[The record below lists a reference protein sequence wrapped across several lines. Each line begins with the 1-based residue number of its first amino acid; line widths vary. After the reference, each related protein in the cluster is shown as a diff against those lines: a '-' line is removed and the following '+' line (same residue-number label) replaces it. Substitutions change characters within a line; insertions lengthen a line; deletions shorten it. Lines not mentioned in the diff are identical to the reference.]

1 MTALPDKALSFP
13 EFAALIS
20 CVMAMTA
27 LGIDAMLP
35 ALPAIGRSL
44 RVANANHLQ
53 WVVAI
58 FFFGHGLGQLL
69 FGILSDWLGRK
80 RMLLI
85 GIGLFA
91 VLMAATALVSSLP
104 ALLALRLLQGMC
116 AASASVVARA
126 VVRDLYTGARMAR
139 VMSTSYV
146 MFLAV
151 PVLAPSL
158 GQLVLLI
165 LPWPAIFLAIALLAA
180 AICAW
185 MWLRLPETLPPQN
198 RHRPNLSRLRSVS
211 LFVLSQ
217 PVSVV
222 YTLAVACMLATMLAF
237 VSLMPQIFHDVF
249 ARPQRLAPVFAVCA
263 LGMAAGS
270 VLNATLVERLGIR
283 RMSHTALVAF
293 ILLTVAHMTWAMA
306 GHETLA
312 SFIVLQGL
320 TMTAMSLCTANFN
333 ALSMEP
339 VGAVAGTAASLQG
352 VVTAVLGAC
361 LAGFIGQHW
370 DGDIALLPLGAGLCG
385 TAAFVLI
392 VVGDRH
398 RLFGGGSK

>member
-1 MTALPDKALSFP
+1 MTETPAKALSFP
-13 EFAALIS
+13 EFAALVS

-35 ALPAIGRSL
+35 ALPEIGRSL
-44 RVANANHLQ
+44 RVDNANHLQ

-58 FFFGHGLGQLL
+58 FFFGHGLGQLI

-91 VLMAATALVSSLP
+91 VLMAATALVSTLP
-104 ALLALRLLQGMC
+104 ALLTLRLLQGVC
-116 AASASVVARA
+116 AASASVVTRA
-126 VVRDLYTGARMAR
+126 VVRDLYSGAQMAR

-158 GQLVLLI
+158 GQLILLV
-165 LPWPAIFLAIALLAA
+165 LPWPAIFLAIAVLAA
-180 AICAW
+180 AVCAW
-185 MWLRLPETLPPQN
+185 MWLRLPETHPPERRQ
-198 RHRPNLSRLRSVS
+198 RPNLRRLISVA
-211 LFVLSQ
+211 LFVLTQ

-222 YTLAVACMLATMLAF
+222 YTLAVACMLSTMLAY

-249 ARPQRLAPVFAVCA
+249 AKPQWLAPVFAVCA

-270 VLNATLVERLGIR
+270 VLNATLVEKLGVR
-283 RMSHTALVAF
+283 RMSHTALVVFIIVTFIHMVWAF
-293 ILLTVAHMTWAMA
+293 T
-306 GHETLA
+306 GQETLI
-312 SFIVLQGL
+312 SFVVLQGL
-320 TMTAMSLCTANFN
+320 TMTAMTLCTANFN

-339 VGAVAGTAASLQG
+339 TGAVAGTAASLQG
-352 VVTAVLGAC
+352 VFTAVVGSCLG
-361 LAGFIGQHW
+361 GFVGQHW
-370 DGDIALLPLGAGLCG
+370 TGDIALLPLGACLCG
-385 TAAFVLI
+385 ALAFACIL
-392 VVGDRH
+392 VGDRK
-398 RLFGGGSK
+398 RLFG